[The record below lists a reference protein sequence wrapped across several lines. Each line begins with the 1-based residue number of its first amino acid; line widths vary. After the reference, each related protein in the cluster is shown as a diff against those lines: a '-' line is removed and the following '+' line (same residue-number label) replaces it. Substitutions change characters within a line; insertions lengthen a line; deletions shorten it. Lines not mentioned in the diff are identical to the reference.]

1 MPQKHGGKSL
11 ANKKPKTAPKMQP
24 QRAAGSK
31 GGGRN
36 AFLNAEELE
45 VLREFAAER
54 RQSADEAKK
63 KETARSVVKQLRKEG
78 YELVKKGSS
87 GTAAPDSSFDDQE
100 LDEESSTDDEEKM
113 ELKRMIKKER
123 RRAEQAATELT
134 ALKAEGMASFDGDAD
149 TPDADRKMT
158 REQWLQAE
166 RKAKERSKP
175 KPRGL
180 FDAFFPPDD
189 ASETSES
196 SPLVEMLREK
206 LQLADDRMEISKG
219 VSVSKEAE
227 ALIVKKAKE
236 VATKQFNASH
246 TPSLI
251 ALKEEFFPHSQA
263 KRNDTI
269 LTALIRACTSRRVT
283 ISNVDFGLE

>member
-78 YELVKKGSS
+78 YELVRKGSS
-87 GTAAPDSSFDDQE
+87 GTAAPDSSFDDQD

-113 ELKRMIKKER
+113 ELKRMIKKE
-123 RRAEQAATELT
+123 
-134 ALKAEGMASFDGDAD
+134 EGPSRQPPNLQPSKQRG
-149 TPDADRKMT
+149 
-158 REQWLQAE
+158 WL
-166 RKAKERSKP
+166 RSM
-175 KPRGL
+175 G
-180 FDAFFPPDD
+180 
-189 ASETSES
+189 
-196 SPLVEMLREK
+196 ML
-206 LQLADDRMEISKG
+206 
-219 VSVSKEAE
+219 
-227 ALIVKKAKE
+227 
-236 VATKQFNASH
+236 
-246 TPSLI
+246 
-251 ALKEEFFPHSQA
+251 
-263 KRNDTI
+263 I
-269 LTALIRACTSRRVT
+269 LPMPIIR
-283 ISNVDFGLE
+283 